1 MRKSILSVLTTC
13 WCALFLFVGA
23 SIATAPAA
31 FAQQA
36 EEQVVSGSVKD
47 AFGPV
52 VGATV
57 TIKDTTI
64 GTTTN
69 IDGTFEL
76 SGVNQG
82 DIIVISFVGY
92 DAQEIVFAGQTFLEI
107 TLKESTSE
115 IESVVVTAMG
125 IKRQEKA
132 LSYNVQQVKAE
143 EITAVKDANFMNSLV
158 GKVAGVQINAGANGA
173 GGASRV
179 VMRGTKS
186 LTGSNLA
193 LYVIDGIPMFNLSN
207 TVDGSNMSDQP
218 GTDGVADINPDDI
231 ESITMLTGPSAAA
244 LYGNAAASGVVLI
257 TTKKGQVDK
266 TTVTVS
272 NSTTFST
279 VYMMPE
285 MQSKYGNLIGQVVSW
300 GNVVNSDY
308 NPRDF
313 FNTGANVINTVSLS
327 TGTQR
332 NQTYASVSTTNTTGI
347 LPNTA
352 YDRYNFTAR
361 NTTSLVKDKLTLDI
375 GGSFVKQYDRNMT
388 SQGLYYNA
396 LPGLYLFPRGEDFDE
411 VRMYERYDSALGYST
426 VYWPYGNNSVGM
438 QNPYWVQ
445 NRELRENTKK
455 RYMANA
461 SLKWQITDWLDVTGR
476 VKVDNYD
483 NRLTY
488 KLYASTDR
496 LWAGENG
503 AYRDIRTN
511 SNNTYADVIATV
523 NKYFGEDWSLNVNL
537 GASINDT
544 KYEQLGYN
552 GQLSTL
558 PNFFAIHNLDYE
570 TKFKPEQSGYHDQS
584 QAIFANVEVG
594 WKSMLYLT
602 LTGRNDW
609 ESQLAFSNY
618 TSFFYPSV
626 GLSAVITNMI
636 NAPKWLS
643 FLKVRGS
650 YTEVGNSYDRFMTT
664 ISYPFDGESKSWST
678 STDYPNLD
686 LKPERTKSWEVGVNA
701 RFLNHI
707 NFDLT
712 YYRSHTYNQTFYAS
726 LPQGAGYSRVPVQSG
741 DVMNQGIE
749 MALGYNN
756 EWGDFRFS
764 TNYTLTWN
772 ENKVVELVD
781 NVMNPFTGEP
791 VDMSTVNLDMGTFGG
806 LDSKI
811 ILKKDGSMGDVYAQH
826 LLMRDFNGYIYDDPS
841 AGLTMETKETFLG
854 SIFPKANMGWNTH
867 FGWKGLDLGMTF
879 AARLGGIVMS
889 ATESYLDQYGVSARS
904 ASLRDAGG
912 VKINQGTVSAQ
923 EYLTTITGNA
933 AYYTYDATNVRL
945 QELSL
950 NYTLPSKWFR
960 DKVKMT
966 VGFVAKNLW
975 MIYCKAPFDPE
986 LSAAVSS
993 TFYQGFDA
1001 FMLPSTRNIG
1011 FNVKLQF

>member
-285 MQSKYGNLIGQVVSW
+285 MQSKYGNAIGQVVSW

-375 GGSFVKQYDRNMT
+375 GGSF
-388 SQGLYYNA
+388 S
-396 LPGLYLFPRGEDFDE
+396 
-411 VRMYERYDSALGYST
+411 
-426 VYWPYGNNSVGM
+426 
-438 QNPYWVQ
+438 
-445 NRELRENTKK
+445 
-455 RYMANA
+455 
-461 SLKWQITDWLDVTGR
+461 
-476 VKVDNYD
+476 
-483 NRLTY
+483 
-488 KLYASTDR
+488 
-496 LWAGENG
+496 
-503 AYRDIRTN
+503 
-511 SNNTYADVIATV
+511 
-523 NKYFGEDWSLNVNL
+523 
-537 GASINDT
+537 
-544 KYEQLGYN
+544 
-552 GQLSTL
+552 
-558 PNFFAIHNLDYE
+558 
-570 TKFKPEQSGYHDQS
+570 
-584 QAIFANVEVG
+584 
-594 WKSMLYLT
+594 
-602 LTGRNDW
+602 
-609 ESQLAFSNY
+609 
-618 TSFFYPSV
+618 
-626 GLSAVITNMI
+626 
-636 NAPKWLS
+636 
-643 FLKVRGS
+643 
-650 YTEVGNSYDRFMTT
+650 
-664 ISYPFDGESKSWST
+664 
-678 STDYPNLD
+678 
-686 LKPERTKSWEVGVNA
+686 
-701 RFLNHI
+701 
-707 NFDLT
+707 
-712 YYRSHTYNQTFYAS
+712 
-726 LPQGAGYSRVPVQSG
+726 
-741 DVMNQGIE
+741 
-749 MALGYNN
+749 
-756 EWGDFRFS
+756 
-764 TNYTLTWN
+764 
-772 ENKVVELVD
+772 
-781 NVMNPFTGEP
+781 
-791 VDMSTVNLDMGTFGG
+791 
-806 LDSKI
+806 
-811 ILKKDGSMGDVYAQH
+811 
-826 LLMRDFNGYIYDDPS
+826 
-841 AGLTMETKETFLG
+841 
-854 SIFPKANMGWNTH
+854 
-867 FGWKGLDLGMTF
+867 
-879 AARLGGIVMS
+879 
-889 ATESYLDQYGVSARS
+889 
-904 ASLRDAGG
+904 
-912 VKINQGTVSAQ
+912 
-923 EYLTTITGNA
+923 
-933 AYYTYDATNVRL
+933 
-945 QELSL
+945 
-950 NYTLPSKWFR
+950 
-960 DKVKMT
+960 
-966 VGFVAKNLW
+966 
-975 MIYCKAPFDPE
+975 
-986 LSAAVSS
+986 SS
-993 TFYQGFDA
+993 TTA
-1001 FMLPSTRNIG
+1001 T
-1011 FNVKLQF
+1011 